1 MEPRQLG
8 CEDVVISIDVVEEL
22 DGYVEEVLFVEEL
35 EYKEEVVDR
44 VNIDVSLSLKSL
56 ISSLRGRARYDADTT
71 VEKVSIA

>member
-35 EYKEEVVDR
+35 EYEEEVVDR
-44 VNIDVSLSLKSL
+44 INIDVSLSLKSL
-56 ISSLRGRARYDADTT
+56 ISSLPAFC
-71 VEKVSIA
+71 

>member
-56 ISSLRGRARYDADTT
+56 ISSLPAFC
-71 VEKVSIA
+71 